1 MTTSNLTVITLLIER
16 LDRIIMQIK
25 IKDSNYY
32 ILLTH

>member
-1 MTTSNLTVITLLIER
+1 MTTSNLTVITLFIER

-25 IKDSNYY
+25 DKSNYY